1 VDSGI
6 TAKKTGM
13 QEMQLLNT
21 DFMAVSAQGEQLG
34 SDSGAVDTL
43 PLNEITN
50 PEGENT
56 KLFGAHAEIASP
68 IGRAEASFEDVLMFE
83 GGNAETLSKEIPQTR
98 LVETDIQ
105 TEVSLRDFQ
114 GEIALCENTF
124 CASHQ
129 SMETAEKPRDTDF
142 LPLAKTTGPLQN
154 MYKVE
159 HFAPPE
165 HNGKV
170 VELEEDLAEVVPTE
184 TAAVTNF
191 TPQHP
196 PVASSDILPLD
207 VPLPAAIED
216 EPANQATAIDDATLF
231 PIQNAPT
238 DILGI
243 HKQQATPDTPPSDN
257 AIPALPTQA
266 EAELME
272 SLEVSTTSEHVKTPS
287 EQGDHA
293 TQRAEKTFAKERIAH
308 IQHSLPP
315 LNMETFATT
324 KQDVQIAPV
333 SAAEAVMQLQ
343 ASTSVSM
350 PDEIKPTVSPQSE
363 SPVSAQHIPHSLTTE
378 TRELDAEM
386 PKIDAPKLKE
396 IVVGAS
402 LNSAPMEE
410 QIDREKPNL
419 SPQVF
424 KTPETLRDTP
434 SNIALTTESPTPTT
448 DSNQDPRRK
457 SDTTPAVGV
466 PPLHTMVTEKA
477 ITTKSRTIEGARIK
491 SDVVQGEFQAKPS
504 RGFSEMPSN
513 MNTEVSERPSFNEG
527 SEITEVFEMRSLEI
541 TKERDVPASSKTT
554 DVTRMSTVGVDAA
567 EPFVGKNNEP
577 KIELGQEAIPDQIL
591 SARENAGTRD
601 ATTQANTINRTELP
615 TRVAMQIADVARQ
628 LPDRPVEITLT
639 PEELG
644 RVRLSFHLSE
654 NGAMN
659 VVVSA
664 ERTDTL
670 ELLRRNIDS
679 LASEFQDLGYSESGF
694 SFESFD
700 QDSQN
705 HEQREKPSEFQGPS
719 WETVA
724 DNTDERRAI
733 TIEPVRL
740 SLGSGAGVDIRL

>member
-1 VDSGI
+1 
-6 TAKKTGM
+6 
-13 QEMQLLNT
+13 MQLLNT
-21 DFMAVSAQGEQLG
+21 DFMAVGARGEQLG

-56 KLFGAHAEIASP
+56 KLLGAHAEIAPP
-68 IGRAEASFEDVLMFE
+68 IGRAVASFEDVLMFE
-83 GGNAETLSKEIPQTR
+83 GRNAETPSKEIPQTR

-129 SMETAEKPRDTDF
+129 SLETAEKPRDTDS
-142 LPLAKTTGPLQN
+142 LPLAETTGPLKN
-154 MYKVE
+154 MYKEE
-159 HFAPPE
+159 HFASPE
-165 HNGKV
+165 HEV
-170 VELEEDLAEVVPTE
+170 HFIELEEDLAEVVPTE

-191 TPQHP
+191 TPQHS
-196 PVASSDILPLD
+196 PVASSNILPLD
-207 VPLPAAIED
+207 VPLLAAIED
-216 EPANQATAIDDATLF
+216 EPANQATAIDDATSF
-231 PIQNAPT
+231 PIQKAPA
-238 DILGI
+238 DIVSI
-243 HKQQATPDTPPSDN
+243 HRQHATPDTPPSDN
-257 AIPALPTQA
+257 AIPTLLTQS

-272 SLEVSTTSEHVKTPS
+272 PLEVSAASEPVKTPS
-287 EQGDHA
+287 EQGDDA
-293 TQRAEKTFAKERIAH
+293 TQRAEKTFTKERIAN

-315 LNMETFATT
+315 LNTETFATT

-343 ASTSVSM
+343 ASTSVPM

-363 SPVSAQHIPHSLTTE
+363 SPVSAQHIPHSLATE
-378 TRELDAEM
+378 TRELDAAL
-386 PKIDAPKLKE
+386 IDVDVPRIKKAVDGLP
-396 IVVGAS
+396 

-434 SNIALTTESPTPTT
+434 SNIALTTESLAPTT
-448 DSNQDPRRK
+448 DSNQDPRGK
-457 SDTTPAVGV
+457 SDTTAAVSV
-466 PPLHTMVTEKA
+466 PPLHTMVAETA
-477 ITTKSRTIEGARIK
+477 INTKSRTIEGVRIK
-491 SDVVQGEFQAKPS
+491 SEVVQSEFQAKPS

-513 MNTEVSERPSFNEG
+513 MNTEVSEHPSFNEG
-527 SEITEVFEMRSLEI
+527 SEITEVFEMHSLEI
-541 TKERDVPASSKTT
+541 TKERDVPASSKTP
-554 DVTRMSTVGVDAA
+554 DVTRMNTVEVDAA
-567 EPFVGKNNEP
+567 EQFVGKNNEP

-591 SARENAGTRD
+591 SAKGNGGPRD
-601 ATTQANTINRTELP
+601 ATTQSNMINRTELP
-615 TRVAMQIADVARQ
+615 TRIAMQIADVARQ

-644 RVRLSFHLSE
+644 KVRLSFHLSE

-659 VVVSA
+659 VVMSA

-694 SFESFD
+694 SFESFN

-705 HEQREKPSEFQGPS
+705 HEQREKPSEFQGPR
-719 WETVA
+719 WETVT

-733 TIEPVRL
+733 TTEPVRL

>member
-1 VDSGI
+1 
-6 TAKKTGM
+6 
-13 QEMQLLNT
+13 
-21 DFMAVSAQGEQLG
+21 
-34 SDSGAVDTL
+34 
-43 PLNEITN
+43 
-50 PEGENT
+50 
-56 KLFGAHAEIASP
+56 
-68 IGRAEASFEDVLMFE
+68 
-83 GGNAETLSKEIPQTR
+83 
-98 LVETDIQ
+98 
-105 TEVSLRDFQ
+105 
-114 GEIALCENTF
+114 
-124 CASHQ
+124 
-129 SMETAEKPRDTDF
+129 
-142 LPLAKTTGPLQN
+142 

-191 TPQHP
+191 TPQHS

-238 DILGI
+238 DIVAVRRQDAML
-243 HKQQATPDTPPSDN
+243 DTPPSDN

-266 EAELME
+266 EAESME
-272 SLEVSTTSEHVKTPS
+272 PLEVTVASEHVKTPS
-287 EQGDHA
+287 EQGDDA
-293 TQRAEKTFAKERIAH
+293 TQRAEKPFAKERIAN

-315 LNMETFATT
+315 LNTETFATT
-324 KQDVQIAPV
+324 IQDVQIAPV

-343 ASTSVSM
+343 ASTSDSM

-363 SPVSAQHIPHSLTTE
+363 SPVSAQHIPRSLTTE
-378 TRELDAEM
+378 TRALGAAL
-386 PKIDAPKLKE
+386 IDVDVPRIKKAVDGLP
-396 IVVGAS
+396 

-434 SNIALTTESPTPTT
+434 SNIALTTESLAPTT
-448 DSNQDPRRK
+448 DSNQDPRGK
-457 SDTTPAVGV
+457 SDTTAAVSV
-466 PPLHTMVTEKA
+466 PPLHTMVAETA
-477 ITTKSRTIEGARIK
+477 INTKSRTIEGVRIK
-491 SDVVQGEFQAKPS
+491 SEVVQSEFQAKPS

-513 MNTEVSERPSFNEG
+513 MNTEVSEHPSFNEG
-527 SEITEVFEMRSLEI
+527 SEITEVFEMHSLEI
-541 TKERDVPASSKTT
+541 TKERDVPASSKTP
-554 DVTRMSTVGVDAA
+554 DVTRMNTVEVDAA
-567 EPFVGKNNEP
+567 EQFVGKNNEP

-591 SARENAGTRD
+591 SAKGNGGPRD
-601 ATTQANTINRTELP
+601 ATTQSNMINRTELP
-615 TRVAMQIADVARQ
+615 TRIAMQIADVARQ

-644 RVRLSFHLSE
+644 KVRLSFHLSE

-694 SFESFD
+694 SFESFN

-705 HEQREKPSEFQGPS
+705 HEQREKPSEFQGPR
-719 WETVA
+719 WETVT

-733 TIEPVRL
+733 TTEPVRL

>member
-1 VDSGI
+1 
-6 TAKKTGM
+6 
-13 QEMQLLNT
+13 MQLLNT
-21 DFMAVSAQGEQLG
+21 DFMAVSARGEQLG

-43 PLNEITN
+43 PRNEITN

-56 KLFGAHAEIASP
+56 KLLGAHAEIAPP
-68 IGRAEASFEDVLMFE
+68 IGRAVASFEDVLMFE

-142 LPLAKTTGPLQN
+142 LPLAETTGPLKN
-154 MYKVE
+154 MYKEE
-159 HFAPPE
+159 HFASPE

-170 VELEEDLAEVVPTE
+170 VEFEEDLAEVVPTE

-191 TPQHP
+191 TPQHS
-196 PVASSDILPLD
+196 PVASSDILPLGG
-207 VPLPAAIED
+207 PLPAAIED
-216 EPANQATAIDDATLF
+216 EPANQTTAIDATTLF
-231 PIQNAPT
+231 PIQNTPT
-238 DILGI
+238 DIVAV
-243 HKQQATPDTPPSDN
+243 HRRDATPDTPPSDN
-257 AIPALPTQA
+257 AIPALPTQS

-272 SLEVSTTSEHVKTPS
+272 PLEVSTASEHVKTPS
-287 EQGDHA
+287 EQGDDA
-293 TQRAEKTFAKERIAH
+293 TPRSEKPFTKERIEN

-315 LNMETFATT
+315 LNTETFSAP
-324 KQDVQIAPV
+324 KQDVKIAPV

-343 ASTSVSM
+343 ASTSDSM
-350 PDEIKPTVSPQSE
+350 PDEIKPTVSPQFANPTSTHHT
-363 SPVSAQHIPHSLTTE
+363 SHSQITE
-378 TRELDAEM
+378 TRGLNDAM
-386 PKIDAPKLKE
+386 PGTDTPKLKE
-396 IVVGAS
+396 AIVGLP
-402 LNSAPMEE
+402 LNSAPAKE
-410 QIDREKPNL
+410 QIDREKPTQ
-419 SPQVF
+419 SSQEF
-424 KTPETLRDTP
+424 KTPGTLRETP
-434 SNIALTTESPTPTT
+434 SNTILTTENLTSTTPE
-448 DSNQDPRRK
+448 QDTRGN
-457 SDTTPAVGV
+457 SDTTAAVSV
-466 PPLHTMVTEKA
+466 PPLRTMVTETA
-477 ITTKSRTIEGARIK
+477 INTKSRTIEGARIK

-513 MNTEVSERPSFNEG
+513 MNTEVSEYPSFNEG

-541 TKERDVPASSKTT
+541 TKEQDVPASSKTA
-554 DVTRMSTVGVDAA
+554 DVTRMSTVGAVAA
-567 EPFVGKNNEP
+567 EEFVEKSDTMH
-577 KIELGQEAIPDQIL
+577 IERGQEDIL
-591 SARENAGTRD
+591 GHALSTKEHAGTRD

-679 LASEFQDLGYSESGF
+679 LASEFQDLGYLESGF
-694 SFESFD
+694 SFESFN

>member
-1 VDSGI
+1 
-6 TAKKTGM
+6 
-13 QEMQLLNT
+13 
-21 DFMAVSAQGEQLG
+21 
-34 SDSGAVDTL
+34 
-43 PLNEITN
+43 
-50 PEGENT
+50 
-56 KLFGAHAEIASP
+56 
-68 IGRAEASFEDVLMFE
+68 
-83 GGNAETLSKEIPQTR
+83 
-98 LVETDIQ
+98 
-105 TEVSLRDFQ
+105 
-114 GEIALCENTF
+114 
-124 CASHQ
+124 
-129 SMETAEKPRDTDF
+129 
-142 LPLAKTTGPLQN
+142 
-154 MYKVE
+154 
-159 HFAPPE
+159 
-165 HNGKV
+165 
-170 VELEEDLAEVVPTE
+170 
-184 TAAVTNF
+184 
-191 TPQHP
+191 
-196 PVASSDILPLD
+196 
-207 VPLPAAIED
+207 
-216 EPANQATAIDDATLF
+216 
-231 PIQNAPT
+231 
-238 DILGI
+238 
-243 HKQQATPDTPPSDN
+243 
-257 AIPALPTQA
+257 
-266 EAELME
+266 
-272 SLEVSTTSEHVKTPS
+272 
-287 EQGDHA
+287 
-293 TQRAEKTFAKERIAH
+293 
-308 IQHSLPP
+308 
-315 LNMETFATT
+315 
-324 KQDVQIAPV
+324 
-333 SAAEAVMQLQ
+333 
-343 ASTSVSM
+343 M

-386 PKIDAPKLKE
+386 PEIDAPKLKE

-541 TKERDVPASSKTT
+541 TKEQDVPASSKTA
-554 DVTRMSTVGVDAA
+554 DVTRMSTVKVDAA